1 MLAVLFDA
9 AGTLIHL
16 DEPVGETY
24 ARIARRHGVDVAPGR
39 LAAAF
44 GEALRSPPPMVFP
57 GRPRDEVIAR
67 ERAWWRRLVR
77 DVFRRAGAEAR
88 FADFER
94 FFEELFVHF
103 ASPGAWRPAA
113 GARDALA
120 ALRRRGGR
128 TGVVSNF
135 DCRLHGIL
143 AGLGLRA
150 LLDVVVLPSDAGAAK
165 PDARIFHFALERL
178 GVAPDRALYVGDD
191 AEQDVAGAR
200 AAGMLA
206 IDVAELGD
214 LRDVVQRAASG

>member
-1 MLAVLFDA
+1 VLAVLFDA
-9 AGTLIHL
+9 AGTLVHL
-16 DEPVGETY
+16 REPVGETY
-24 ARIARRHGVDVAPGR
+24 ARIARRHGVDVAPGP

-44 GEALRSPPPMVFP
+44 GAALRSPPPMVFP
-57 GRPRDEVIAR
+57 GLPREKVVACER
-67 ERAWWRRLVR
+67 EWWRSLVR
-77 DVFRRAGAEAR
+77 DVFRRAGAEAS

-94 FFEELFVHF
+94 FFEELFIHF
-103 ASPGAWRPAA
+103 ASPGAWRPGA
-113 GARDALA
+113 GARDALS
-120 ALRRRGGR
+120 ALRWRGGR

-165 PDARIFHFALERL
+165 PDARIFHFALDRL
-178 GVAPDRALYVGDD
+178 GVAPARALYVGDD
-191 AEQDVAGAR
+191 ADQDVAGAR

-214 LRDVVQRAASG
+214 LSNVVQRAAEG